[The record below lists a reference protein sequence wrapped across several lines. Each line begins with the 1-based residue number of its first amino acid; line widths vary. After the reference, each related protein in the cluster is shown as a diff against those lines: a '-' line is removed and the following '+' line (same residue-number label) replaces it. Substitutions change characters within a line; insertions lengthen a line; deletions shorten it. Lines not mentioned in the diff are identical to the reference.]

1 MQVGRALKR
10 RVKSALPPLLFLSL
24 VVYFG
29 WNATRG
35 EHGLRAYAL
44 REQQLVVVKGEYAK
58 AESERAN
65 WERRVAGL
73 GANRLD
79 SDALDERSRSQ
90 LNLAD
95 PADVVISYGAGR
107 KLF

>member
-1 MQVGRALKR
+1 MQFARALKR
-10 RVKSALPPLLFLSL
+10 RAKSALPPLLFLSL
-24 VVYFG
+24 VGYFG

-35 EHGLRAYAL
+35 EHGLRSYAV
-44 REQQLVVVKGEYAK
+44 REQQLVVVKSEFAQ
-58 AESERAN
+58 AEAERAA
-65 WERRVAGL
+65 WERRVTGL

-79 SDALDERSRSQ
+79 SDALDERARAQ

-95 PADVVISYGAGR
+95 PSDIVLSYGANR

>member
-1 MQVGRALKR
+1 MRFGRALRQRGKA
-10 RVKSALPPLLFLSL
+10 ALPPLLFLSL
-24 VVYFG
+24 VGYFG

-35 EHGLRAYAL
+35 EHGLRSYAL
-44 REQQLVVVKGEYAK
+44 REQQLGVVQGELAR
-58 AESERAN
+58 AEAERAG

-73 GANRLD
+73 GANHLD
-79 SDALDERSRSQ
+79 ADQLDERARAQ

-95 PADVVISYGAGR
+95 PADVVLSYGPSR